1 MIQLYKASNTDYG
14 PNGDEILD
22 PIITKA
28 EIEAEL
34 NGSWMLE
41 IDAVIDKNGI
51 ALNIEENDVI
61 QLPTF
66 MIQGDQRYR
75 IYDVQRSDDSVIAKA
90 NPIFYDSKDDVFLID
105 TRPTNKSGQE
115 ALNLMLAS
123 NSKYS
128 ASSDISTGNTS
139 YYIRK
144 NFIEALNSNDENS
157 FINRWGGEILYNNE
171 QIIVNERV
179 GGDYGVTVAYGKNIK
194 SIRETVNTNDLITRI
209 VPVAYNGY
217 TLDGSTPWVDSNLI
231 NSYPVVHY
239 KEVTFGDIKLNE
251 NGEKDGYDTLSELRT
266 ALASAAQDYYTESD
280 CDKPIL
286 TLDIDI
292 VELSQTTDYRDYKDI
307 ESIGLGDTVH
317 CYHSKLGITTD
328 ARCIKMTYDCVS
340 QATTAVTLGSFQ
352 TNYFSNVSGAISAV
366 NNAIRSDGT
375 IMADKI
381 AGIINAVDAQLQL
394 QSTVAKKV
402 DGRAFLIEDL
412 DTSSDLYGAME
423 CGTQGLRIANERTAD
438 GKAWDWRTA
447 LTAAGLIADVIVSGL
462 LADKTGKSYWNLD
475 TGVMQLTGNFTQRAT
490 NGYKSVDVSGNQVS
504 FYDWLD
510 SGNFVGS
517 LGATHNDNNGRKGIT
532 LAADQGDV
540 LNIGYYD
547 GTSHMQYLMT
557 IDGSTGKLKFTNTA
571 SGTMFQNNSGGG
583 IVVESGLIKSWRLNT
598 RSGDVTAGSN
608 TLHFKDGL
616 LTGVN

>member
-1 MIQLYKASNTDYG
+1 MIQLYKASNTEFTS
-14 PNGDEILD
+14 NGDFILD
-22 PIITKA
+22 PVITKA
-28 EIEAEL
+28 ELSVEL
-34 NGSWMLE
+34 NGTWELTLTAVIEDSGRALE
-41 IDAVIDKNGI
+41 I
-51 ALNIEENDVI
+51 EQTDVI
-61 QLPTF
+61 KVPTF
-66 MIQGDQRYR
+66 QSDEQLYR
-75 IYDVQRSDDSVIAKA
+75 VRKVKPNHSTVSVTCD
-90 NPIFYDSKDDVFLID
+90 PIFLDSKGDVFLMD
-105 TRPTNKSGQE
+105 VRPTAKSGQE

-128 ASSDISTGNTS
+128 ASSDISTGNTA
-139 YYIRK
+139 YYVRK
-144 NFIEALNSNDENS
+144 NFVEALNGDDDNS
-157 FINRWGGEILYNNE
+157 FINRWGGEILYNNH
-171 QIIVNERV
+171 QIIVNKRV
-179 GGDYGVTVAYGKNIK
+179 GGDYGVTVEYGKNIE
-194 SIRETVNTNDLITRI
+194 SIEETVSMDDVITRI
-209 VPVAYNGY
+209 VPVAYDGY
-217 TLDGSTPWVDSNLI
+217 MLDGSAPWVDSPLI
-231 NSYPVVHY
+231 NSYPVVY
-239 KEVTFGDIKLNE
+239 TKEIQYSDIKLKGE
-251 NGEKDGYDTLSELRT
+251 NDDEGYED
-266 ALASAAQDYYTESD
+266 LASLRAALTTAADAEYTD
-280 CDKPIL
+280 NQLDKPAV
-286 TLDIDI
+286 TLNIGI
-292 VELSQTTDYRDYKDI
+292 VQISETDDYADYKNL
-307 ESIGLGDTVH
+307 EEIGLGDTVH
-317 CYHSKLGITTD
+317 CKHSRLGITTD
-328 ARCIKMTYDCVS
+328 ARCIALTYDCIRRRV
-340 QATTAVTLGSFQ
+340 TDVTLGSFQ
-352 TNYFSNVSGAISAV
+352 SSYFANLNSAMSSV
-366 NNAIRSDGT
+366 EATIRSDGT
-375 IMADKI
+375 LMADKI

-475 TGVMQLTGNFTQRAT
+475 TGVMQLTGNFIQRAT

-547 GTSHMQYLMT
+547 GTSHMQHLIT

-583 IVVESGLIKSWRLNT
+583 IVVESGLIKSWSLNT
-598 RSGDVTAGSN
+598 TSGDVTAGTN

>member
-1 MIQLYKASNTDYG
+1 MIQLYKASNTEFTS
-14 PNGDEILD
+14 NGDFILD
-22 PIITKA
+22 PVITKA
-28 EIEAEL
+28 ELSVEL
-34 NGSWMLE
+34 NGTWELTLTAVIEDSGRALE
-41 IDAVIDKNGI
+41 I
-51 ALNIEENDVI
+51 EQTDVI
-61 QLPTF
+61 KVPTF
-66 MIQGDQRYR
+66 QSDEQLYR
-75 IYDVQRSDDSVIAKA
+75 VRKVKPNHSTVSVTCD
-90 NPIFYDSKDDVFLID
+90 PIFLDSKGDVFLLD
-105 TRPTNKSGQE
+105 VRPTAKSGQE

-128 ASSDISTGNTS
+128 ASSDISTGNTA
-139 YYIRK
+139 YYVRK
-144 NFIEALNSNDENS
+144 NFVEALNGDDDNS
-157 FINRWGGEILYNNE
+157 FINSWGGEILYNNH
-171 QIIVNERV
+171 QIIVNKRV
-179 GGDYGVTVAYGKNIK
+179 GGDYGVTVEYGKNIE
-194 SIRETVNTNDLITRI
+194 SIEETVSMDDVITRI
-209 VPVAYNGY
+209 VPVAYDGY
-217 TLDGSTPWVDSNLI
+217 MLDGSAPWVDSPLI
-231 NSYPVVHY
+231 NSYPVVY
-239 KEVTFGDIKLNE
+239 TKEIQYSDIKLKGE
-251 NGEKDGYDTLSELRT
+251 NDDEGYADLAALRAALTT
-266 ALASAAQDYYTESD
+266 AAAAEYTD
-280 CDKPIL
+280 NQLDKPAV
-286 TLDIDI
+286 TLNIEI
-292 VELSQTTDYRDYKDI
+292 VQISETDDYADYKNL
-307 ESIGLGDTVH
+307 EEIGLGDTVH
-317 CYHSKLGITTD
+317 CKHSRLGITTD
-328 ARCIKMTYDCVS
+328 ARCIALTYDCIRRRV
-340 QATTAVTLGSFQ
+340 TDVTLGSFQ
-352 TNYFSNVSGAISAV
+352 SSYFANLNSAMSSV
-366 NNAIRSDGT
+366 EATIRSDGT
-375 IMADKI
+375 LMADKI

-475 TGVMQLTGNFTQRAT
+475 TGVMQLTGNFIQRAT

-557 IDGSTGKLKFTNTA
+557 IDGSTGKLKFSNTA
-571 SGTMFQNNSGGG
+571 SGTMFQHNSGGG
-583 IVVESGLIKSWRLNT
+583 IVVESGLIKSWSLNT
-598 RSGDVTAGSN
+598 TSGDVTAGTN

>member
-14 PNGDEILD
+14 SNGDEILD

-34 NGSWMLE
+34 NGSWILE

-51 ALNIEENDVI
+51 ALNVEENDVI

-66 MIQGDQRYR
+66 MIHGDQRYR

-144 NFIEALNSNDENS
+144 NFIEALNSDDENS
-157 FINRWGGEILYNNE
+157 FVNRWGGEILYNNE

-194 SIRETVNTNDLITRI
+194 SIQETVNTNDLITRI

-217 TLDGSTPWVDSNLI
+217 TLDGSAPWIDSNLI

-239 KEVTFGDIKLNE
+239 KEVTFNDIKLNE
-251 NGEKDGYDTLSELRT
+251 NGEKDGYDTLSDLRT
-266 ALASAAQDYYTESD
+266 ALASAAQDYYTDSD
-280 CDKPIL
+280 CDKPKV

-317 CYHSKLGITTD
+317 CYHDKLGITTD
-328 ARCIKMTYDCVS
+328 ARCIKITYDCVS
-340 QATTAVTLGSFQ
+340 QAITAVTLGSFQ
-352 TNYFSNVSGAISAV
+352 TNYFSNVSVAISVV

-375 IMADKI
+375 LMADKI

-475 TGVMQLTGNFTQRAT
+475 TGVMQLTGNFIQRAT

-583 IVVESGLIKSWRLNT
+583 IVVESGLIKSWSLNT